1 MLTLNKCGLT
11 RARGVGVAHACVEL
25 SHRGGCCLLLESD
38 SASVGPFL
46 VGGFEVA
53 LDALQLYRL
62 SGSTYNLGSRLRDLD
77 LVGADARSSHVVLL
91 VGFAVAQLLLELR
104 FDQVVEQVV
113 GVLQERAIT
122 ERVVA

>member
-1 MLTLNKCGLT
+1 MLTLNKCGLA
-11 RARGVGVAHACVEL
+11 RVRGVGVAHACVEV
-25 SHRGGCCLLLESD
+25 SHRGGCFLLLESC

-62 SGSTYNLGSRLRDLD
+62 FGTTYNLVSRLRDLD
-77 LVGADARSSHVVLL
+77 LVGADARSSHFVLL

-122 ERVVA
+122 ERVVG